1 MRSLIA
7 TAIAAVASATIMN
20 ETDFT
25 FVQYIA
31 KYNKN
36 YASMA
41 EFNERL
47 TNFQAMDVEI
57 KKLNSMGLSSVHGHN
72 KFSDMS
78 RAEMKAMNGYKPA
91 PKDASV
97 PVHQASNAPASVD
110 WVAAGKVYAIQDQA
124 QCGSC
129 WAFSAT
135 CTVESSYAIGTN
147 SSPLN
152 LSEQQMVSCSKLNLG
167 CNGGNFNYAWNYLK
181 TNPQELNSDY
191 PYTSGTGVSGKC
203 TYNAALGKVSTASTA
218 FVAVSG
224 DPASMQSAVAIKPN
238 SVAIEAD
245 TAYFQ
250 SYTSGIMDSTACGTT
265 LDHAVVIVG
274 YGTSS
279 TGVAYWTVRN
289 SWGTSWGESGYFQV
303 AQSTGLGIC
312 GINQDVAYPITN
324 NV

>member
-7 TAIAAVASATIMN
+7 TAVAAVSTATIMN
-20 ETDFT
+20 ETDFA
-25 FVQYIA
+25 FVQYVA

-47 TNFQAMDVEI
+47 ANFQAMDVEI
-57 KKLNSMGLSSVHGHN
+57 KNLNSMGLSSVHGHN
-72 KFSDMS
+72 KFSDRS
-78 RAEMKAMNGYKPA
+78 RAEMKAMNGYKSA

-97 PVHQASNAPASVD
+97 PVHQAANAPASVD

-147 SSPLN
+147 TSPLN

-181 TNPQELNSDY
+181 NSPQELNSDY

-203 TYNAALGKVSTASTA
+203 TYNAALGKISTAATA

-224 DPASMQSAVAIKPN
+224 DPASMQSAVAVKPN

-289 SWGTSWGESGYFQV
+289 SWGTSWGENGYFQV

-312 GINQDVAYPITN
+312 GINQDVAYPMTN
-324 NV
+324 N